1 MKRKRSYIIDKK
13 FQYGKSIKVVGAVTI
28 LLAFIILAVGVII
41 SLNNHKTSK
50 NNKLIMSNTENINRI
65 LDLQQSIY
73 MRFSMIPYGVDQQT
87 YSRIAVE
94 LTKDYNNSIKNLN
107 ASSLANE
114 EIIKSNNNIIIVNT
128 ILIIAIIVMTFSGL
142 GILFTMLIRHTHR
155 ISGPIY
161 LMTMYGNEILNG
173 KKPNMRKLRD
183 KDEFGE
189 FYEIYK
195 KICAKAM
202 KNK

>member
-1 MKRKRSYIIDKK
+1 
-13 FQYGKSIKVVGAVTI
+13 
-28 LLAFIILAVGVII
+28 
-41 SLNNHKTSK
+41 
-50 NNKLIMSNTENINRI
+50 
-65 LDLQQSIY
+65 

-195 KICAKAM
+195 KICSKAM